1 MIYRF
6 CITDGEHVSGAY
18 LLRKLQ
24 GFGALPVSS
33 RDAVVA
39 LGEVR
44 VGTAEPGKD
53 IISEGDDPRDV
64 YLITQGWA
72 CRYKILE
79 DGARQVVGLFVPG
92 DLCDL
97 NVYIL
102 HKMDHS
108 VGALTQVTYATI
120 SPQMVEQLG
129 DAHPRVLRALWWE
142 SLVAASIQR
151 EWTVNV
157 GQRDAYESLAHLC
170 CEMFLRLRLVGLAKD
185 GVCDF
190 PLTHRDIADALG
202 LTETHVGRVIRKLN
216 DAGAASL
223 RRRVLTVHNLARLQ
237 SAAKFNPN
245 YLHQQ
250 G

>member
-1 MIYRF
+1 M
-6 CITDGEHVSGAY
+6 GASVSGEY

-24 GFGALPVSS
+24 GFGDLPAAS
-33 RDAVVA
+33 RDAIIA
-39 LGEVR
+39 LGDVR
-44 VGTAEPGKD
+44 IGTAEPGRD
-53 IISEGDDPRDV
+53 VISEGDDPRDV

-79 DGARQVVGLFVPG
+79 DGERQLVGLFVPG

-102 HKMDHS
+102 HRMDHS
-108 VGALTQVTYATI
+108 VGALTRVAYATI
-120 SPQMVEQLG
+120 SPQMFEELG

-142 SLVAASIQR
+142 SLVAASVQR
-151 EWTVNV
+151 EWTVNL
-157 GQRDAYESLAHLC
+157 GRRDAYESLSHLC
-170 CEMFLRLRLVGLAKD
+170 CEMFLRMRLVGLAKD

-202 LTETHVGRVIRKLN
+202 LTETHVGRVIRKMN
-216 DAGAASL
+216 DAGFATL
-223 RRRVLTVHNLARLQ
+223 RRRVLTVHNLAKLK
-237 SAAKFNPN
+237 SAARFNPN

>member
-1 MIYRF
+1 
-6 CITDGEHVSGAY
+6 VSGEY
-18 LLRKLQ
+18 LFRKLQ
-24 GFGALPVSS
+24 GFGDLPTSS
-33 RDAVVA
+33 HDAVIA
-39 LGEVR
+39 LGKLRVR
-44 VGTAEPGKD
+44 AAQAGQD

-79 DGARQVVGLFVPG
+79 GGERQIVGLFVPG

-102 HKMDHS
+102 KKMDHS
-108 VGALTQVTYATI
+108 IGALTSVTYATI
-120 SPQMVEQLG
+120 PPLVFEELG
-129 DAHPRVLRALWWE
+129 DMHSRVLRSLWWE
-142 SLVAASIQR
+142 ALVTSSVQR
-151 EWTVNV
+151 EWTVNL
-157 GQRDAYESLAHLC
+157 GQRDAFEGLSHLC
-170 CEMFLRLRLVGLAKD
+170 CEMFLRLRLVGLVD
-185 GVCDF
+185 NGVCDF

-216 DAGAASL
+216 ETDYASL
-223 RRRVLTVHNLARLQ
+223 RRRTLTVRNLAKLQ
-237 SAAKFNPN
+237 AIAKFNPN